1 MMHILLHML
10 GTLILH
16 VMRGFVWI
24 KNGCR
29 EERPADEE
37 LLVEYPGGTIVS
49 GVMDEIRDDY
59 DYIGMDEPLYRKKEC
74 YILLVQDVIHVEREE
89 IGARDLLALNGREMP
104 KRIMD
109 RKKKVIWG
117 PLYNEYKF
125 MFIMMLV
132 LLILIVVES
141 GGC

>member
-1 MMHILLHML
+1 MNLYT
-10 GTLILH
+10 GK
-16 VMRGFVWI
+16 
-24 KNGCR
+24 KN
-29 EERPADEE
+29 AIF
-37 LLVEYPGGTIVS
+37 Y
-49 GVMDEIRDDY
+49 
-59 DYIGMDEPLYRKKEC
+59 LYRMSFTR
-74 YILLVQDVIHVEREE
+74 REK

-141 GGC
+141 GVF

>member
-1 MMHILLHML
+1 MNLYT
-10 GTLILH
+10 GK
-16 VMRGFVWI
+16 
-24 KNGCR
+24 KNAR
-29 EERPADEE
+29 F
-37 LLVEYPGGTIVS
+37 Y
-49 GVMDEIRDDY
+49 
-59 DYIGMDEPLYRKKEC
+59 LYRMSFTR
-74 YILLVQDVIHVEREE
+74 REE

-141 GGC
+141 GGF